1 MGLVSGPIS
10 FQRFFIQG
18 RMVRDPLDERLFAA
32 LNARAFGRLAPL
44 PDDTQIGWI
53 GPRHYFETE
62 LAAEHSVF
70 GPYVLIAVR
79 LDRLRAPAGV
89 LKSYIRLEEEAA
101 REAGGKEFLSQ
112 GEKRKAR
119 EAALLRA
126 EQEAKAG
133 DFRRITAAP
142 LLIDLPRQ
150 IAYLGGLSTALGD
163 KVMQLFA
170 DTFGCALEPATPAR
184 LADRLLAAGKNQ
196 RALENLPP
204 SHLVRPPEG
213 AVERG
218 EVHIAGDLSFL
229 GRELLTWLWH
239 QVERDEGALR
249 IGSGDDVTVGLE
261 RMLRLKCDFGLTG
274 TTTIMAE
281 QPAGLPEARAALA
294 TGKQPVKAG
303 LVLGVPYGEI
313 KLTLDAARFGVSGLV
328 IPEDAAEQ
336 DWRARRERRFERI
349 GEAAALLDA
358 LFELFLAR
366 RVGREWNRD
375 VRELSAWATGSAR
388 AARLQTA

>member
-1 MGLVSGPIS
+1 MGLVSGPVS
-10 FQRFFIQG
+10 FQRFFISG
-18 RMVRDPLDERLFAA
+18 RMPRDPLDERFFEA

-62 LAAEHSVF
+62 LEAGHCVF
-70 GPYVLIAVR
+70 GPYVLVAVR

-101 REAGGKEFLSQ
+101 REAGGKEFLSK

-126 EQEAKAG
+126 EKEAKAG
-133 DFRRITAAP
+133 DFRRIAAAP
-142 LLIDLPRQ
+142 LLIDLAQ
-150 IAYLGGLSTALGD
+150 QTVYLGGLSTALGD

-170 DTFGCALEPATPAR
+170 DTFGCTLEPATPAR
-184 LADRLLAAGKNQ
+184 LADRLLAASKNQ

-213 AVERG
+213 AAERG
-218 EVHIAGDLSFL
+218 EVHIAGDVSFL

-239 QVERDEGALR
+239 QVEQDEGTLR
-249 IGSGDDVTVGLE
+249 IGSGDDVSVGIE
-261 RMLRLKCDFGLTG
+261 RTLRLKCDFGLTG
-274 TTTIMAE
+274 TTTIMSE
-281 QPAGLPEARAALA
+281 QPTGLPEARAALA
-294 TGKQPVKAG
+294 IGKQPVKAG
-303 LVLGVPYGEI
+303 LVLGAPFGEI
-313 KLTLDAARFGVSGLV
+313 RLTLEAARFGVSGLV
-328 IPEDAAEQ
+328 IPEDAAEP
-336 DWRARRERRFERI
+336 DWRARREQRFERI

-366 RVGREWNRD
+366 RVGREWNREL
-375 VRELSAWATGSAR
+375 RELAGWAAGSGR